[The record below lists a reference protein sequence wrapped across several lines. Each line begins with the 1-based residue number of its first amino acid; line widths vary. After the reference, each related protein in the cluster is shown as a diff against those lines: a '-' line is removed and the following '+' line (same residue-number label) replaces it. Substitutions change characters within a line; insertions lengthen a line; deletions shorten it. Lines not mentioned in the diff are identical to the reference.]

1 MIRCIRCLI
10 LLAALVTSTTLWAAA
25 QETDILDTIKTAS
38 EELSAY
44 SATIQMT
51 RHEARGDSLI
61 AFSFDFVPTDRMRIA
76 YTDPASV
83 NGQTMILNADS
94 FYTYIP
100 SINRR
105 VWQDVSEGGND
116 QGEELGFLY
125 DFVVRAAAAF
135 IDACSDAK
143 LVENGTYV
151 LEGTEEATIDI
162 AKLSFQLSEERQ
174 EVWINLAD
182 AVPVAV
188 YIYDGDE
195 LVMEIRVLSY
205 QVNGPIDDT
214 LFAIPAK

>member
-1 MIRCIRCLI
+1 MIRWIRCLI
-10 LLAALVTSTTLWAAA
+10 LLAALVASTTLWATA
-25 QETDILDTIKTAS
+25 QETDILDAIKTAS
-38 EELSAY
+38 EDLSAY
-44 SATIQMT
+44 SATIQMI
-51 RHEARGDSLI
+51 RHEARGDSI
-61 AFSFDFVPTDRMRIA
+61 ISFSFDFVPTDRMRIV

-83 NGQTMILNADS
+83 DGQTMILNASS

-105 VWQDVSEGGND
+105 VWQDVSEDGND

-135 IDACSDAK
+135 IDAYSDAE
-143 LVENGTYV
+143 LIENGTYD
-151 LEGTEEATIDI
+151 LEGTEAPIDI

-188 YIYDGDE
+188 DIYDGDE